1 MRVRVRERVQVRVRM
16 RVHVRVRGCVR
27 ERISGKK
34 GSGSLAFELECSR
47 SASWYAWLQRAVA
60 IAAWRSLCIY
70 ASVHGVGHSGPARG
84 RWVRGVAAVERMG
97 ILEGVARVG
106 GPPDCAK
113 ELGELVLHERRDL
126 LFALRAGRVRR
137 VLLRIF
143 EQGREGL
150 VGLAAHITQEQV
162 KRLPHAAAA
171 VTRPP
176 PNLGERWRNR

>member
-1 MRVRVRERVQVRVRM
+1 MQQKRELVRM
-16 RVHVRVRGCVR
+16 AATDSRDRRGRSICH
-27 ERISGKK
+27 SGC
-34 GSGSLAFELECSR
+34 EC
-47 SASWYAWLQRAVA
+47 
-60 IAAWRSLCIY
+60 AWRGSQWAKQAGL
-70 ASVHGVGHSGPARG
+70 G
-84 RWVRGVAAVERMG
+84 WVRGVAAVERMG

-106 GPPDCAK
+106 CPPDCAK
-113 ELGELVLHERRDL
+113 ELGELVLHQRRDL
-126 LFALRAGRVRR
+126 LFALRAGCVRR
-137 VLLRIF
+137 VLLRIL